1 MGVRAYEAHST
12 ITLIKVDSLDSSRVV
27 RVELG

>member
-1 MGVRAYEAHST
+1 MGVRAYEAHSAV
-12 ITLIKVDSLDSSRVV
+12 TLIKVDALESSCVV